1 MDWKTVRLIWILEL
15 RTLLRSRRTIIL
27 SVVLPILVMPLMLM
41 ATRFSADFQERQE
54 ASTVY
59 RDAIGGDWVSQTRGL
74 IESGGDQALNDPD
87 SDLGTFNYE
96 ETSAADPAED
106 VRSGELDF
114 YLETFSPARAD
125 LEWNQDE
132 EEDVPSPRSSNRLRQ
147 RIDGVPVVRIVL
159 PGNRATAAAGA
170 GRMAD
175 LLVYARRIEAER
187 ALRSE
192 GFELEL
198 RNLLSL
204 EDANV
209 ASQAQTSG
217 LLVGRFLTLLLFILT
232 LTGGSVVAMDIIAG
246 EKERGTLETLLTTEA
261 GRSEIVAA
269 KQLVILTTALVI
281 ALLQIANLLVYTGL
295 DILPLPEAF
304 SFQPGFSA
312 GIAIVLLYVPFA
324 TLIAGV
330 LLLLSAYAKSYK
342 EAQLYFFPVYLIGM
356 MPAAAGAV
364 GDIPLRSAIVLIP
377 VANVSIGIRDLL
389 SGHPDWWMLLVV
401 FAVNSL
407 AAVWVLDYSTALLGD
422 ERLVTA
428 KQEYHPEGMAGL
440 AAFRLHLWRWYGV
453 LWAVLFV
460 GAASIPALSDL
471 RIQALFNEIIVLGGG
486 TLLILRVYRL
496 NAKRALALRPVP
508 FSLWPILLLL
518 VGPLHLAAAL
528 VNRFANTIFPVPRSY
543 LEQLGEQFSFEGVP
557 GWQLLVLFAVL
568 PGIFEEIEFRG
579 PLLYG
584 LRRKFSLPVLA
595 LVVGLVFGFFHFS
608 LFRIVTTGVIGI
620 VITAV
625 ALMPGSIFP
634 GMLLHFGNNA
644 LALLLAQYEIPIDQ
658 LPIPMYAFAVGSTL
672 ALVWVVYRN
681 RTLYPE
687 E

>member
-1 MDWKTVRLIWILEL
+1 M
-15 RTLLRSRRTIIL
+15 
-27 SVVLPILVMPLMLM
+27 
-41 ATRFSADFQERQE
+41 
-54 ASTVY
+54 
-59 RDAIGGDWVSQTRGL
+59 
-74 IESGGDQALNDPD
+74 
-87 SDLGTFNYE
+87 
-96 ETSAADPAED
+96 
-106 VRSGELDF
+106 
-114 YLETFSPARAD
+114 
-125 LEWNQDE
+125 
-132 EEDVPSPRSSNRLRQ
+132 
-147 RIDGVPVVRIVL
+147 
-159 PGNRATAAAGA
+159 
-170 GRMAD
+170 
-175 LLVYARRIEAER
+175 
-187 ALRSE
+187 
-192 GFELEL
+192 
-198 RNLLSL
+198 
-204 EDANV
+204 
-209 ASQAQTSG
+209 
-217 LLVGRFLTLLLFILT
+217 
-232 LTGGSVVAMDIIAG
+232 
-246 EKERGTLETLLTTEA
+246 
-261 GRSEIVAA
+261 
-269 KQLVILTTALVI
+269 
-281 ALLQIANLLVYTGL
+281 
-295 DILPLPEAF
+295 
-304 SFQPGFSA
+304 
-312 GIAIVLLYVPFA
+312 
-324 TLIAGV
+324 
-330 LLLLSAYAKSYK
+330 
-342 EAQLYFFPVYLIGM
+342 
-356 MPAAAGAV
+356 
-364 GDIPLRSAIVLIP
+364 
-377 VANVSIGIRDLL
+377 
-389 SGHPDWWMLLVV
+389 
-401 FAVNSL
+401 
-407 AAVWVLDYSTALLGD
+407 
-422 ERLVTA
+422 
-428 KQEYHPEGMAGL
+428 
-440 AAFRLHLWRWYGV
+440 

-518 VGPLHLAAAL
+518 VGPLHLTAAL

-568 PGIFEEIEFRG
+568 PGIFEEIAFRG

-625 ALMPGSIFP
+625 ALMTGSIFP